1 MIKCLNP
8 EEKGRLAWEDVFHHK
23 IFKGYFDSFLQNV
36 KEIENKLKT
45 IMGRLRFTINSDNID
60 VRRLLSKLGLENE
73 KDELNFK
80 EFNRFLEF
88 IYPDLTEEEVRFFF
102 DKVDEDSSGTI
113 SVEEI

>member
-1 MIKCLNP
+1 
-8 EEKGRLAWEDVFHHK
+8 
-23 IFKGYFDSFLQNV
+23 
-36 KEIENKLKT
+36 
-45 IMGRLRFTINSDNID
+45 MGRLRFTINSDNID